1 MLHLKILV
9 VGSQGT
15 GKTTMIHRVTKHPFS
30 VDVNGTTVGLDFG
43 VLRTSGLQV
52 HVFGCPGMRHFN
64 LVRKALSVGS
74 HGVVLVVDS
83 TDTQSVIEGER
94 YLTEIFGANV
104 PPFVVAANKQ
114 DQEGALSP
122 QEIQRLLTFDVPVF
136 PTSAISGNGLEAPL
150 RALIQLL
157 LRFGKGRDIA
167 ALQHA

>member
-43 VLRTSGLQV
+43 VLKTSGLQV
-52 HVFGCPGMRHFN
+52 HIFGCPGMRHFN

-83 TDTQSVIEGER
+83 TDAQSVIEGER
-94 YLTEIFGANV
+94 YLKDIFGLNV

-122 QEIQRLLTFDVPVF
+122 QQIQRLLTLDAPVF
-136 PTSAISGNGLEAPL
+136 PTSALRGDGLEEPL
-150 RALIQLL
+150 RVLIRLL